1 MDDEPPILV
10 QHLLQFLYT
19 KQYDPVL
26 KSGDCDSA
34 FDRVNFQ
41 MEMYAFAEKY
51 QVKDIYNVISRR
63 FTVAVE
69 SLNLSDPVR
78 FREHAVDLIHAV
90 YTSTGRS
97 AGHLREVVTAII
109 FQRSPHRLSLLHSI
123 QFVTLADEKPEIWKD
138 FLLGVLG
145 LVPLHY
151 APPGSDRASPYAL
164 LDQDRLMLFCQD
176 VPTNRRFWTR
186 RVLGL
191 TRPGMNEKE
200 TPSVLTSPVLV
211 HKTNELRRC
220 ANAPAFWKRWVR
232 ALLGVQCNPK
242 LYWCKDGCGEVFEWA
257 LPTNAARD
265 TGWPCRKCRKVKKTI
280 DEWEDCAE
288 FEGEDDT
295 AADDQDDQEAEIA
308 ANRLE
313 DSATILHDRDFKRPQ
328 KRKEPPMDT
337 SYDGAEPCSDDDS
350 PQEPLPAAK
359 KPRFHNLSWAPVAE
373 FYRFGD

>member
-1 MDDEPPILV
+1 MDDEPAIPV
-10 QHLLQFLYT
+10 QLMLQFLYT
-19 KQYDPVL
+19 KQYNPVL

-51 QVKDIYNVISRR
+51 QVKELYSLVARH
-63 FTVAVE
+63 FAVAVK
-69 SLNLSDPVR
+69 SINLRDPAR

-97 AGHLREVVTAII
+97 ADHLRDVVTATI
-109 FQRSPHRLSLLHSI
+109 FQRNPHRLSLLHSVE
-123 QFVTLADEKPEIWKD
+123 FVALADSKPEIWKD

-145 LVPLHY
+145 LVPPSS
-151 APPGSDRASPYAL
+151 APPCSYRASPYAL
-164 LDQDRLMLFCQD
+164 LDQDRLKFFCQD

-200 TPSVLTSPVLV
+200 TPAVLCSPVLV
-211 HKTNELRRC
+211 HKMNELRRC
-220 ANAPAFWKRWVR
+220 TNAPAFWKRWVR

-242 LYWCKDGCGEVFEWA
+242 LYRCKDGCGEVFEWA

-265 TGWPCRKCRKVKKTI
+265 TGWPCRKCLKAKKTV

-288 FEGEDDT
+288 VDCDDGT
-295 AADDQDDQEAEIA
+295 AADDQGDQEAEIA
-308 ANRLE
+308 ATRLK
-313 DSATILHDRDFKRPQ
+313 DCATLHHDRDVKRPQ
-328 KRKEPPMDT
+328 KRKEPPTDAL
-337 SYDGAEPCSDDDS
+337 YDGSEPCSDDDP

-359 KPRFHNLSWAPVAE
+359 KPRFHNLSWAPVEE